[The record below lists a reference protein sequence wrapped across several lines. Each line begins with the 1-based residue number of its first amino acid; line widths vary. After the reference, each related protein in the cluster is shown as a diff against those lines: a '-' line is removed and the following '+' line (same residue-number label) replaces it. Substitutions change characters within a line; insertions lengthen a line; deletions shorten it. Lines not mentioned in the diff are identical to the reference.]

1 MKKALFLTLMAS
13 VAFAACTSDESL
25 VPPQEI
31 DFQVAK
37 YLSTSRAEGSV
48 YEGGSFGTY
57 SSGLTTEMNNTE
69 ISKVGD
75 VWKAASG
82 TYYWPINNGAVNFI
96 SYAPY
101 NAVTFDVDDVDAAN
115 GEIEITDYTVGT
127 DDLMIAD
134 YAVDLTSANYNADK
148 VDDGTNSYS
157 GVPTLF
163 RHALANISFQFKN
176 LNTTDFTYTVKS
188 ITVHS
193 YKEGDLSLAA
203 TGTASNLMQT
213 WGWPTVWDNPSSY
226 TTTTFT
232 VPTDPVTD
240 DFAGLKSSEAFVL
253 PQTFVN
259 TGDIQKVVIV
269 VDEKNNVNNTTTPR
283 ELTKNFYEITDHTAW
298 EINKKIVYNITF
310 NPTFNLE
317 IHFDPAVAAWDT
329 PTFGFEFN

>member
-37 YLSTSRAEGSV
+37 YLSTSRAVTGSV
-48 YEGGSFGTY
+48 FDEGKSFGTY
-57 SSGLTTEMNNTE
+57 SSGLGDGKEMENTQ

-82 TYYWPINNGAVNFI
+82 NYYWPINNGAVNFI

-101 NAVTFDVDDVDAAN
+101 NAATFDVDAAN
-115 GEIEITDYTVGT
+115 GTIATTGYTVGT

-134 YAVDLTSANYNADK
+134 YAVGLTSANYN
-148 VDDGTNSYS
+148 VDNVTGNSYS

-176 LNTTDFTYTVKS
+176 ANTTDFTYTVKS

-193 YKEGDLSLAA
+193 YKEGDLSLTA
-203 TGTASNLMQT
+203 TGTASDLMQK
-213 WGWPTVWDNPSSY
+213 WGWPTVWSTPSSY

-232 VPTDPVTD
+232 VPTNAVTANLED
-240 DFAGLKSSEAFVL
+240 SKSSEAFVL

-259 TGDIQKVVIV
+259 TGEIQKVVIV
-269 VDEKNNVNNTTTPR
+269 VDETNNVNNTTTER

-310 NPTFNLE
+310 NPTFDLE

>member
-37 YLSTSRAEGSV
+37 YLSTSRAENSAFD
-48 YEGGSFGTY
+48 EESSFGTY
-57 SSGLTTEMNNTE
+57 SSGLTIDMSNTQ
-69 ISKVGD
+69 ISKVD
-75 VWKAASG
+75 NVWKAG
-82 TYYWPINNGAVNFI
+82 TPYYWPTGGNPVNFI

-101 NAVTFDVDDVDAAN
+101 KETSPFVVNAAN
-115 GEIEITDYTVGT
+115 GTITATDYTVGT

-134 YAVDLTSANYNADK
+134 YAVGLTSANYN
-148 VDDGTNSYS
+148 VDNVTGNSYS

-176 LNTTDFTYTVKS
+176 ANTTDFTYTVKS

-193 YKEGDLSLAA
+193 YKEGDLSLTA
-203 TGTASNLMQT
+203 TGTVSDLMQT
-213 WGWPTVWDNPSSY
+213 WGWPTVWSTPSSY

-232 VPTDPVTD
+232 VPTNAVTANLED
-240 DFAGLKSSEAFVL
+240 SKSSEAFVL

-269 VDEKNNVNNTTTPR
+269 VVETNKVNSSTVERT
-283 ELTKNFYEITDHTAW
+283 LTKNFYDITDHTAW

-310 NPTFNLE
+310 NPTFDLE

-329 PTFGFEFN
+329 PSFDFDL